1 MRPLRHYNA
10 DADEALRLAASQD
23 GYPLRQN
30 QRLVVSTS
38 RETANIPSTHPQ
50 IGSNNSS
57 MGPSDVSL
65 NPPQGPA
72 HEGLIMPRD
81 FANAQGSFVASGRG
95 HGHADAAQPQPGFQ
109 ASSNPIANELPVP
122 QQANAQDQNAAEAS
136 NGSSKEDRVAPRKA
150 EMRVLLNQRGSQY
163 SGKIRSLED
172 LKDFEEV
179 QKLVHLTRVRDLS
192 AGFPLTEAEYMKHSR
207 ELFDAMKDLVDIHDK
222 VGNTAATVESDGDS
236 LAVKFVKSKSPI
248 EVEIMAGKMMRAML
262 KAQRGQL
269 HLPRFKFQYYSNFT
283 LRFRAVV
290 AAVQFCKLLVRSAFD
305 SDEWVERIVANPKV
319 EMDQK
324 IKNKYI
330 NDGRSLRTRTT
341 LAALSAGTGQGQP
354 SQGPAAPPAQ
364 NQAAPGAAPAERPS
378 ERPSKRAKPSQ
389 EQPAQPEVALPS
401 SAEEINT
408 PQDQQ
413 PMDRVLPAV
422 SSENF
427 QQLMDECTSL
437 DELSMF
443 PSVMSPYAFPG
454 GGDGTYGFDGNMYAA
469 SAQMLPPYTSQ
480 PQVPEPIEWYGFET
494 YVQPTGG
501 AAGMEATELN
511 QDKPQDEDQEEKEHD
526 DPTHHNA

>member
-1 MRPLRHYNA
+1 
-10 DADEALRLAASQD
+10 
-23 GYPLRQN
+23 
-30 QRLVVSTS
+30 
-38 RETANIPSTHPQ
+38 
-50 IGSNNSS
+50 
-57 MGPSDVSL
+57 
-65 NPPQGPA
+65 
-72 HEGLIMPRD
+72 MPRD

-95 HGHADAAQPQPGFQ
+95 HGHGQADAAQPQPGLQ
-109 ASSNPIANELPVP
+109 ASSNPIADELPVP
-122 QQANAQDQNAAEAS
+122 QHANAQDQNAAETS
-136 NGSSKEDRVAPRKA
+136 NGPSKEARVAPRKA
-150 EMRVLLNQRGSQY
+150 EMRVLLNQRGNQY
-163 SGKIRSLED
+163 SGRIRSLEE

-179 QKLVHLTRVRDLS
+179 QKLVHLLQVRDLS
-192 AGFPLTEAEYMKHSR
+192 AGFPLTEDAYMRHSR

-222 VGNTAATVESDGDS
+222 VGNMAATVESDGDS

-290 AAVQFCKLLVRSAFD
+290 AAVQFSKLLVRSAFD

-319 EMDQK
+319 EMEQK
-324 IKNKYI
+324 IKNKNI
-330 NDGRSLRTRTT
+330 NDVRSVRTRQTRTT

-401 SAEEINT
+401 SAEEIST

-413 PMDRVLPAV
+413 PMVGQ
-422 SSENF
+422 SSHPSYLGHEASYENF

-437 DELSMF
+437 GELSMV

-454 GGDGTYGFDGNMYAA
+454 GGDGTYGFDGNMFAA
-469 SAQMLPPYTSQ
+469 SGQILPPYASQ
-480 PQVPEPIEWYGFET
+480 PQVPEPIQWYGFET
-494 YVQPTGG
+494 HVQPTSG
-501 AAGMEATELN
+501 ATGMEATELN
-511 QDKPQDEDQEEKEHD
+511 KDNPQDEDQKEKEHD
-526 DPTHHNA
+526 DQAHHNA